1 MVKDIVLVLIGM
13 LFGGTAI
20 LVFACCALS
29 GRISE
34 QEYLEELRR
43 EINESGIRE

>member
-1 MVKDIVLVLIGM
+1 MVRDIILVLLGM
-13 LFGGTAI
+13 LFGGTGV

-34 QEYLEELRR
+34 QEYLEDLRR
-43 EINESGIRE
+43 EINESGI